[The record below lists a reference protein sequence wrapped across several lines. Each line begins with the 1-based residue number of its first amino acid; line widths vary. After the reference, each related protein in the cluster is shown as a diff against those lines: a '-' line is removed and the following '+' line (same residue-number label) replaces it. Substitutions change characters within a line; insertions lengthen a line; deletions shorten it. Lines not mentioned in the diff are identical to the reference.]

1 MSPTAIVE
9 GSDVRAKV
17 QQLANGRHVS
27 LASLSRLVGKNASYL
42 QQFVTR
48 GSPKQLGEN
57 ERLVLA
63 QFFGIDE
70 RELGAREPW
79 RPG

>member
-1 MSPTAIVE
+1 MSPAVIVE
-9 GSDVRAKV
+9 EAGVRARV
-17 QQLANGRHVS
+17 QQLAHGRSVS
-27 LASLSRLVGKNASYL
+27 LASLSRLIGKNASYL

-48 GSPKQLGEN
+48 GSPKRLGED

-63 QFFGIDE
+63 QFFGVDE

-79 RPG
+79 RP